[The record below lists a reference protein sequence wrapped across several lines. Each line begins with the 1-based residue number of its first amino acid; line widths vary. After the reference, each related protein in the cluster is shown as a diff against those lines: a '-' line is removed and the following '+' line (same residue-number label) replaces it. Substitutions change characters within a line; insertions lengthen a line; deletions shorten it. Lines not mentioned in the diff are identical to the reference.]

1 MRTEESAEEKPWLAR
16 ADWAAGRVN
25 PSGGSW
31 SVIIVMAVAWN
42 AICLGVG
49 YISYPHVRERLAAGE
64 YLFLLLLALPLLG
77 LGLAINAVRST
88 IHGRRLGRM
97 WLELK
102 TVPASVGQFLG
113 GVLHSDAEMD
123 MKQGVRL
130 TLTCLKEKLTTG
142 RTSKGRK
149 TTQLQVTPEWSE
161 TQVLNRELLDH
172 DRARTAL
179 PIYFRLPRDVPGTQ
193 KRVGPVGYY
202 WQLEVTF
209 DKAAR
214 ENLIS
219 GVQFDVPVFKTAASE
234 QPFAGPA
241 TGDPAAGF
249 KSDEPLVET
258 PEAQG
263 VRVGVSR
270 RGGTVFNFQ
279 APDAIR

>member
-1 MRTEESAEEKPWLAR
+1 LRTEESAEEKPWLAR

-113 GVLHSDAEMD
+113 GVPM
-123 MKQGVRL
+123 
-130 TLTCLKEKLTTG
+130 
-142 RTSKGRK
+142 
-149 TTQLQVTPEWSE
+149 
-161 TQVLNRELLDH
+161 
-172 DRARTAL
+172 
-179 PIYFRLPRDVPGTQ
+179 PRWT
-193 KRVGPVGYY
+193 
-202 WQLEVTF
+202 
-209 DKAAR
+209 
-214 ENLIS
+214 
-219 GVQFDVPVFKTAASE
+219 
-234 QPFAGPA
+234 
-241 TGDPAAGF
+241 
-249 KSDEPLVET
+249 
-258 PEAQG
+258 
-263 VRVGVSR
+263 
-270 RGGTVFNFQ
+270 
-279 APDAIR
+279 